1 MLSNHT
7 IRRRSR
13 LAWLVLVGSF
23 FACLLLTISLPFAV
37 NRFLQTSTEQLDVL
51 VQANQGTVRIDNVS
65 GGSDALILGDSGLLI
80 RNGSTVVTGNTET
93 AVWVVSQMSLDTE
106 EDRLMR
112 LQVFSNTIVRLV
124 EANTPRFTLSNNPH
138 DVEIK
143 LESGRLRLTLADG
156 ERPLML
162 KLNTP
167 QSNVEISEP
176 GQYSIVVT
184 NEATEVTVEEGN
196 AVVASADVAEGV
208 GEVMLL
214 TSNTRAR
221 VPTGSGPIGREGT
234 DRNLIQNGSFIA
246 GQEMWNFYT
255 WNVDLEDQPPGITA
269 LDAPNGETRLQVLR
283 DGIGHADFRIR
294 QNIMQDVTALD
305 GLRLA
310 ITFRI
315 NGQTLG
321 VCGVVGSEC
330 PLFVRINY
338 LDELGISQ
346 VWQHGF
352 YGVGEPDP
360 ANTPDAC
367 INCAGIQSPHE
378 FVPLGQDYFYEID
391 FPTELAVRGALP
403 PRYIESIELV
413 TSGHSFN
420 VELFDVSLLAIE

>member
-13 LAWLVLVGSF
+13 LAWLVLVSSF
-23 FACLLLTISLPFAV
+23 FACLLLVITFPLAI
-37 NRFLQTSTEQLDVL
+37 NRFVQTSTEQLDVL
-51 VQANQGTVRIDNVS
+51 VQANQGTVRIDSVS
-65 GGSDALILGDSGLLI
+65 GVSGALIPGDSGVLVG
-80 RNGSTVVTGNTET
+80 NNSTVVTGNTET
-93 AVWVVSQMSLDTE
+93 AVWVISQPNSESE

-124 EANTPRFTLSNNPH
+124 EANTPRFSLSNSAN
-138 DVEIK
+138 DVEIR
-143 LESGRLRLTLADG
+143 LESGRLRLTIGEG
-156 ERPLML
+156 ERPLL
-162 KLNTP
+162 LILNTP
-167 QSNVEISEP
+167 QSNVEISDP

-184 NEATEVTVEEGN
+184 SEATEVTVEEGN
-196 AVVASADVAEGV
+196 AVVSAAHIDAGIQ
-208 GEVMLL
+208 EVMTL
-214 TSNTRAR
+214 TTNTRAR

-234 DRNLIQNGSFIA
+234 DRNLIQNGSFVD

-269 LDAPNGETRLQVLR
+269 IDAPNGEPRLQVLR
-283 DGIGHADFRIR
+283 DGVGHADFRIR
-294 QNIMQDVTALD
+294 QNIMQDVTALQE
-305 GLRLA
+305 LRLA
-310 ITFRI
+310 ITFRL

-330 PLFVRINY
+330 PLFIRINY

-391 FPTELAVRGALP
+391 FPTELALRGALP

-413 TSGHSFN
+413 NSGHSFN
-420 VELFDVSLLAIE
+420 VELFDVSFLAIE